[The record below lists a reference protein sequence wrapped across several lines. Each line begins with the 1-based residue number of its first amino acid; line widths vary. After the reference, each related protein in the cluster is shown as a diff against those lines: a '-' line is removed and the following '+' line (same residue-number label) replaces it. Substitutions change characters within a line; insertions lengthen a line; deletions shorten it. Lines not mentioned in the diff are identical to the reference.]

1 MFAYKPGNGV
11 LLQSRMYNT
20 SVGTCG
26 QVEESQ
32 LYRDLIQREI
42 SALEGQPNLW
52 KAFDSATGFGSRW
65 VVSGDGFGG
74 YADWPH
80 SKFGGKVCIRFDHL
94 DNDEPRNCEPLEIGT
109 WGLCVKC
116 GNEIDEGMYCDFCDS
131 EEYVTYC
138 DACGDGIKIEDEVYT
153 VFDSDGDER
162 HVCEHCRDENYTEC
176 DHCGEYHANSVMERI
191 NGWDVCPSCL
201 EKLYETCED
210 CGDYC
215 ERDEMCLVINW
226 NGDEA
231 YVCEYCRKDHY
242 ETCDACGE
250 LIHEAL
256 MCDAHDVCGDEVR
269 VCQDCY
275 VRHDYARFEAEDDDM
290 EEAV

>member
-1 MFAYKPGNGV
+1 
-11 LLQSRMYNT
+11 
-20 SVGTCG
+20 
-26 QVEESQ
+26 
-32 LYRDLIQREI
+32 
-42 SALEGQPNLW
+42 
-52 KAFDSATGFGSRW
+52 
-65 VVSGDGFGG
+65 
-74 YADWPH
+74 
-80 SKFGGKVCIRFDHL
+80 
-94 DNDEPRNCEPLEIGT
+94 
-109 WGLCVKC
+109 
-116 GNEIDEGMYCDFCDS
+116 
-131 EEYVTYC
+131 
-138 DACGDGIKIEDEVYT
+138 
-153 VFDSDGDER
+153 
-162 HVCEHCRDENYTEC
+162 
-176 DHCGEYHANSVMERI
+176 MERI